1 MPAGGMLLFQ
11 RLGYIKSGTGTAG
24 VQALWIHRPAPA
36 LHTQEMHLSTLCP
49 SASCTR
55 GERSH
60 RTGVTQGDTAT
71 EPARPA
77 VLAAANQVGHGSSV
91 HRPLDQGLHWIL
103 SSACELQ
110 RPREVFG
117 KPKGVVY
124 PLSWTPRIF

>member
-1 MPAGGMLLFQ
+1 MLLFQ
-11 RLGYIKSGTGTAG
+11 ELGYIKAGTGTAG
-24 VQALWIHRPAPA
+24 EPALWIHRPAPA

-77 VLAAANQVGHGSSV
+77 VPAVANQVGQSS
-91 HRPLDQGLHWIL
+91 RCAP
-103 SSACELQ
+103 
-110 RPREVFG
+110 
-117 KPKGVVY
+117 
-124 PLSWTPRIF
+124 TP